1 MKATNPLA
9 VMRLVEAY
17 VDARVF
23 AAHGR
28 EKPGLIDATRE
39 DVETAL
45 LALGVNA
52 GPQRIALSANDVL
65 VVKLDGKFASRE
77 QRVAFRDAL
86 NDAAGC
92 SRVVVLEAGMSLAG
106 VLGVVSSLEEP
117 ADA

>member
-45 LALGVNA
+45 LALGGNTDRTQA
-52 GPQRIALSANDVL
+52 MQIGQESRL
-65 VVKLDGKFASRE
+65 VVFYDRTLAADGRAR
-77 QRVAFRDAL
+77 ARDAL
-86 NDAAGC
+86 SGAFGGV
-92 SRVVVLEAGMSLAG
+92 RVIVLDGGAR
-106 VLGVVSSLEEP
+106 LGVVSPEKP